1 MHILIHAFN
10 YILHEKNACVKTC
23 IFKIAGA
30 EGVEPSSAVLETGV
44 KPFNYAPKY
53 TYRQRMI

>member
-1 MHILIHAFN
+1 MLFN